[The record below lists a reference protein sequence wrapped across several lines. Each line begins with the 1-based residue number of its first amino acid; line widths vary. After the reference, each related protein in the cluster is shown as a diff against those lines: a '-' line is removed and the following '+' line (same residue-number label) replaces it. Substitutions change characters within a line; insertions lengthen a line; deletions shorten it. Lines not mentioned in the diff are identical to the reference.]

1 MMELDA
7 APAGA
12 RVHSSRSRATPGAP
26 PGGTMTPC
34 EELADGGP
42 RGLPE
47 ARKAQPPK
55 RGRRLRAGGRA
66 KRNVRKRGPAPYGR
80 RDGAPNGAH
89 PQPEGARAARRGL
102 KRMRHRK
109 SGLPDLRS
117 KHARSRVNPRS
128 SALRPLAFCGE
139 QEEGPARAGMGY
151 GVPGAAQITR
161 ARRRALL
168 EYGRRSLRMTHL

>member
-1 MMELDA
+1 M
-7 APAGA
+7 
-12 RVHSSRSRATPGAP
+12 
-26 PGGTMTPC
+26 
-34 EELADGGP
+34 
-42 RGLPE
+42 PE
-47 ARKAQPPK
+47 ARKAQPHK

-128 SALRPLAFCGE
+128 SALRPLAFCGG

-161 ARRRALL
+161 ARRRALFGIRAAKL
-168 EYGRRSLRMTHL
+168 AHDPFMTAGAAATLCTTAPSLRAFCFMRRVFLLT